1 MQFSFSAAKHYS
13 NKPFLHLYVTTLFLP
28 IVIWRNVLFF
38 SFASEETPALL
49 LVSADSIKTK
59 GRYVNKT
66 AELVT
71 PKGKKK
77 KDSKDEIQIEVTT
90 KLGGIN
96 VTVTSVEGDLTHVI
110 VGGEGLFTSLLTQCC
125 RKLRVVCV
133 WFGPTTII
141 YWCTNEMLQF
151 PIIISQF
158 LERRGWGNRNYTFPA
173 PSPHRPLSLKINGQ
187 STNRKVH
194 FKLWYDF
201 ARLLFNNILK
211 EAKEQLW

>member
-1 MQFSFSAAKHYS
+1 M
-13 NKPFLHLYVTTLFLP
+13 TTLFLP

-66 AELVT
+66 SKLVT

-77 KDSKDEIQIEVTT
+77 KDSKDGIQIEVTA
-90 KLGGIN
+90 KLGGIG
-96 VTVTSVEGDLTHVI
+96 VTVTSVEGDLIHVI
-110 VGGEGLFTSLLTQCC
+110 VGGEELFTSLLTQCC

-141 YWCTNEMLQF
+141 YWCINEMLQI
-151 PIIISQF
+151 PYHHITISGA
-158 LERRGWGNRNYTFPA
+158 ERVGQWKLHLSA
-173 PSPHRPLSLKINGQ
+173 PSPHRLLSL
-187 STNRKVH
+187 
-194 FKLWYDF
+194 
-201 ARLLFNNILK
+201 
-211 EAKEQLW
+211 